1 MGDNR
6 EFEHNESFAAIFTQ
20 ATQALVCV
28 YDRDTR
34 ILLFND
40 ACQRAPT
47 TAARSDDGKRID
59 DRHGPAGSAP
69 APVHPDRR
77 R

>member
-1 MGDNR
+1 MDDNR
-6 EFEHNESFAAIFTQ
+6 EFERNESFAAIFTE

-28 YDRDTR
+28 YDRDAR

-47 TAARSDDGKRID
+47 TVAE
-59 DRHGPAGSAP
+59 
-69 APVHPDRR
+69 RR

>member
-1 MGDNR
+1 MGDDR
-6 EFEHNESFAAIFTQ
+6 EFERNESFAAIFTE

-28 YDRDTR
+28 YDRDAR

-40 ACQRAPT
+40 ACERCAAYRRAE
-47 TAARSDDGKRID
+47 
-59 DRHGPAGSAP
+59 
-69 APVHPDRR
+69 RR